1 MGLLLQRLSDLKIL
15 NLTSKKSITN
25 EAAEIAR
32 LDAALEK
39 AKTELEAIKDHAF
52 AELGAD
58 KAAIFEAHLLV
69 LNDPEL
75 VKPSKR

>member
-1 MGLLLQRLSDLKIL
+1 MTLNIQGIAASSGIAIAKAFRLENPEFNIE
-15 NLTSKKSITN
+15 KKSITN

-32 LDAALEK
+32 LEAALEK

-58 KAAIFEAHLLV
+58 KAAIFG
-69 LNDPEL
+69 
-75 VKPSKR
+75 SIY

>member
-1 MGLLLQRLSDLKIL
+1 
-15 NLTSKKSITN
+15 
-25 EAAEIAR
+25 R

-69 LNDPEL
+69 LNDP
-75 VKPSKR
+75 